1 MILIQVETGQKVMT
15 YLKET
20 NIPSNTKSNNRLSV
34 QLSLS
39 GLSFLVTDATT
50 NEVVFFSE
58 KEYKNSHSPEE
69 LLINLTSS
77 FSDQLELQENFSDV
91 TILYA
96 TTLYALVPT
105 PLFDEKMA
113 SEYLKLNSKILANDF
128 IAYDTLEN
136 NDITI
141 VYIPY
146 ININNFLF
154 ERFGNFKYYHS
165 TTLLLKYILNIEKH
179 TIESKIYINI
189 EKENFDIIIVKKGE
203 LLLCNTY
210 EYKTPE
216 DFIYYILFCLEQLK
230 LNPDSITCVLSGIID
245 ESDAYYNILFTY
257 IRHISFINSE
267 GLLKIN
273 DGSRHHNL
281 LLKLA
286 Q

>member
-1 MILIQVETGQKVMT
+1 MT
-15 YLKET
+15 YQKTT
-20 NIPSNTKSNNRLSV
+20 NIHTHLKSNNRLSV

-39 GLSFLVTDATT
+39 GLSFLVTDSIS
-50 NEVVFFSE
+50 NEIVFFSE
-58 KEYKNSHSPEE
+58 KTFSHTHSPDD
-69 LLINLTSS
+69 LLTELTSL
-77 FSDQLELQENFSDV
+77 FTEQIELQENFKEVVIVYS
-91 TILYA
+91 

-105 PLFDEKMA
+105 PLFDEKIA

-128 IAYDTLEN
+128 VAFDILEN

-146 ININNFLF
+146 VNINNNLF

-165 TTLLLKYILNIEKH
+165 STLLLMHILNKEKH
-179 TIESKIYINI
+179 STHSKIYINV
-189 EKENFDIIIVKKGE
+189 ENDIFDIIILKDSE

-216 DFIYYILFCLEQLK
+216 DFIYYILFCSEQLK
-230 LNPDSITCVLSGIID
+230 LNPDAIECVLSGVIEEGD
-245 ESDAYYNILFTY
+245 PNYNMLFTY
-257 IRHISFINSE
+257 IRHISFISSE
-267 GLLKIN
+267 GLIGIKTEN
-273 DGSRHHNL
+273 NSQHQNL

>member
-1 MILIQVETGQKVMT
+1 MT

-20 NIPSNTKSNNRLSV
+20 KHSNTKSNNRLSV

-58 KEYKNSHSPEE
+58 KEYQNSHSPEE

-77 FSDQLELQENFSDV
+77 FSDQLELKENFSDV
-91 TILYA
+91 TIIYA

-179 TIESKIYINI
+179 TTESKIYINV
-189 EKENFDIIIVKKGE
+189 EKDNFDIIIVKDGE

-230 LNPDSITCVLSGIID
+230 LNPDNIKCVLSGVIE
-245 ESDAYYNILFTY
+245 ESDAYHSILFTY

-267 GLLKIN
+267 GLLEIN
-273 DGSRHHNL
+273 ADTNSKHHNL
-281 LLKLA
+281 LLKLS